1 MVFMPEIRLRPK
13 HQVTLPASLVRRAN
27 IQLDDKLDVSYV
39 NGSIILTPTAAR
51 KTQADIMA
59 FAGIGSGLWGSTA
72 PEIDQALDR
81 MKSGWER

>member
-1 MVFMPEIRLRPK
+1 MPEIRLRPK

-39 NGSIILTPTAAR
+39 NGSIILTPKASG
-51 KTQADIMA
+51 KTQTDIMA

-72 PEIDQALDR
+72 REIDRTLEI